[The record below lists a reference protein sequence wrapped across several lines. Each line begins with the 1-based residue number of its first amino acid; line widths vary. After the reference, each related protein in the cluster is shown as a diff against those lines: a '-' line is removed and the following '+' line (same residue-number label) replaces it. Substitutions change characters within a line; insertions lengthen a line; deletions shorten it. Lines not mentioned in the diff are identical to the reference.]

1 MPGVWFPG
9 PGPPPCGAPVEDVQP
24 ATTTSDAAKTAR
36 SLLSLPAAVLNG
48 LTVSPDH
55 LRPCWVPAGVRLWFA
70 WKVIEMDEIQI
81 ASGRSSLPGE
91 FTVPSDAAG
100 IAVFAHGSGSSRLS
114 PRNVAVARAL
124 NGRGIATLLFDL
136 LTPAEADD
144 RGNVFDIDLLSDR
157 LETATRWAMTP
168 ERGTAGLPVG
178 LFGASTGA
186 AAALVVAARLP
197 EGIEAV
203 VSRGGRP
210 DLAGTVLEE
219 VTAPTLLIV
228 GSEDPVV
235 VEVNRE
241 AFRSLRGEKRL
252 EVIPGA
258 GHLFEEPGALER
270 VAGLAADWFLRHF

>member
-1 MPGVWFPG
+1 MSQ
-9 PGPPPCGAPVEDVQP
+9 VE
-24 ATTTSDAAKTAR
+24 
-36 SLLSLPAAVLNG
+36 
-48 LTVSPDH
+48 
-55 LRPCWVPAGVRLWFA
+55 
-70 WKVIEMDEIQI
+70 IE
-81 ASGRSSLPGE
+81 SGRVSLPGKL
-91 FTVPSDAAG
+91 TVPSDAVG
-100 IAVFAHGSGSSRLS
+100 IAVFAHGSGSTLLS

-124 NGRGIATLLFDL
+124 NERGIATLLFDL
-136 LTPAEADD
+136 LTPAEAND

-157 LETATRWAMTP
+157 LEAATRWATTG
-168 ERGTAGLPVG
+168 EESAGLPVG

-186 AAALVVAARLP
+186 AAALVVAARLSA
-197 EGIEAV
+197 GIVAV

-210 DLAGTVLEE
+210 DLAGAALEQ

-241 AFRSLRGEKRL
+241 AFGSLRCEKRL

-270 VAGLAADWFLRHF
+270 VAELAADWFLRHF

>member
-1 MPGVWFPG
+1 MSQ
-9 PGPPPCGAPVEDVQP
+9 VE
-24 ATTTSDAAKTAR
+24 
-36 SLLSLPAAVLNG
+36 
-48 LTVSPDH
+48 
-55 LRPCWVPAGVRLWFA
+55 
-70 WKVIEMDEIQI
+70 IE
-81 ASGRSSLPGE
+81 SGRVSLPGE
-91 FTVPSDAAG
+91 LTVPPDAVG
-100 IAVFAHGSGSSRLS
+100 IVVFAHGTGSSRLS

-136 LTPAEADD
+136 LTPAEAND

-157 LETATRWAMTP
+157 LEDAVRWAMP
-168 ERGTAGLPVG
+168 RREAAGLAIG

-186 AAALVVAARLP
+186 AAALVVAARRST
-197 EGIEAV
+197 GIAAV

-210 DLAGTVLEE
+210 DLAGATLEE

-235 VEVNRE
+235 VEVNRQAE
-241 AFRSLRGEKRL
+241 RLLRRDKRL

-270 VAGLAADWFLRHF
+270 VSELAADWFARYLRRARAGASETG

>member
-1 MPGVWFPG
+1 MS
-9 PGPPPCGAPVEDVQP
+9 Q
-24 ATTTSDAAKTAR
+24 
-36 SLLSLPAAVLNG
+36 
-48 LTVSPDH
+48 
-55 LRPCWVPAGVRLWFA
+55 
-70 WKVIEMDEIQI
+70 IEIDSE
-81 ASGRSSLPGE
+81 RVSLPGE
-91 FTVPSDAAG
+91 LTVPSDAAG

-124 NGRGIATLLFDL
+124 NEQGIATLLFDL
-136 LTPAEADD
+136 LTPSEADD

-157 LETATRWAMTP
+157 LEIATRWATTAP
-168 ERGTAGLPVG
+168 GSAGLPIG
-178 LFGASTGA
+178 LFGASTGG
-186 AAALVVAARLP
+186 AAALVVAARLSK
-197 EGIEAV
+197 GIVAV

-210 DLAGTVLEE
+210 DLAGAALEE

-241 AFRSLRGEKRL
+241 AYGSLRCEKRL

-270 VAGLAADWFLRHF
+270 VAELAADWFLRHF